1 MSGTKPE
8 PAAGQNQ
15 DLTSRNYPRIFESD
29 PNVKQRAQE
38 AYLEQ
43 PQAYLP
49 RASISNRPALT
60 APMQSLYKGD
70 RSMLMGSDESLIKQI
85 EEAYHVAG
93 RDDIN
98 IRPLLSIV
106 EDILRRATI
115 SAPADAI
122 LPAGT
127 QAQPETP
134 EYKATQYS
142 LTAIM
147 EQVSPLIDR
156 IACEM
161 ACHCSG
167 GTDINSIT
175 LSLFRDMLQYFPWD
189 AKLVLTLAAL
199 ALNYGEFW
207 LLAQIYPSNQ
217 LAKSMATLKQV
228 PAIMERTTLL
238 KARFDALNTLIK
250 SILDLTRTI
259 VTLKDL
265 PTLHISKDVPPL
277 STAYAAIPSA
287 VYWSVKSIVVSASY
301 ITGLTATAHDQYV
314 VFVYAPS
321 VCVDYSSL
329 DNLLRTSI
337 KSCNLCIA
345 RWHIVKCEDTLNLVN
360 ILIKLKVRFHEKTV
374 TEVSWSKL
382 RFSTSSTLEWELSS
396 LTHKIDRIHDDLK
409 KLLAECRR
417 ITEEKQRNK
426 VYDDLLGMLRA
437 PIDNMPILR
446 LLLNPKDDPL
456 PLVEGTLK
464 TRVRHMKQVRLEV
477 LARKMVLL
485 LISSLDIS
493 QDELSILEQIYNES
507 RPREMEIQFEMVWV
521 PIVDP
526 DVRSSSIDRSVMS
539 KRLETQRSTMKW
551 YSVFDPYAINPVVIR
566 FFRDQWHYKYNP
578 ILVVLDPQGALV
590 SPNAMHM
597 MLIWGSAAF
606 PFTKSRE
613 RELWSVETWRV
624 DLLVNLDN
632 TIFSWVRSDKYF
644 FLYGGD
650 DVEWIRSFTRAVK
663 LIADDAKITIEMAYV
678 GKANKGEQVRRA
690 FQTIRENALS
700 YCWSEV
706 EMASM
711 MWFFW
716 TRLESMFF
724 SKIQIEADDRDSV
737 LTEVKKL
744 LSLDKM
750 DRGWAMFCKGSTVIF
765 CGHGGPVLQA
775 TQEYFEQWKVHVPI
789 KGFEKAYKDHHDGIH
804 IKTLPCCRFEFSTI
818 AGKIPERIAC
828 PECTRLMEKY
838 MTFLCCHNE
847 AANINTIY

>member
-1 MSGTKPE
+1 MSFSRVPLTMSGTKPE
-8 PAAGQNQ
+8 PAAAGQNQ
-15 DLTSRNYPRIFESD
+15 ELTSRNYPRIFESD
-29 PNVKQRAQE
+29 PNVKPRAQD

-43 PQAYLP
+43 PQAYVPRSYLP
-49 RASISNRPALT
+49 PANISNRPALT
-60 APMQSLYKGD
+60 APMQSMYKGD
-70 RSMLMGSDESLIKQI
+70 RSMIMGSDENMIKQI
-85 EEAYHVAG
+85 EETYHVAG

-98 IRPLLSIV
+98 IRPLMSIV

-122 LPAGT
+122 LPAGM
-127 QAQPETP
+127 QAQLETP
-134 EYKATQYS
+134 EYKTTPYS

-167 GTDINSIT
+167 GTDINAIT

-259 VTLKDL
+259 VTFKDL
-265 PTLHISKDVPPL
+265 PTLHISKDMPPL
-277 STAYAAIPSA
+277 STAHAAIPSA
-287 VYWSVKSIVVSASY
+287 VYWSVKSIIVSASY
-301 ITGLTATAHDQYV
+301 ITGLTATAHE
-314 VFVYAPS
+314 P
-321 VCVDYSSL
+321 
-329 DNLLRTSI
+329 LL
-337 KSCNLCIA
+337 
-345 RWHIVKCEDTLNLVN
+345 
-360 ILIKLKVRFHEKTV
+360 
-374 TEVSWSKL
+374 
-382 RFSTSSTLEWELSS
+382 TSSTLEWELSS
-396 LTHKIDRIHDDLK
+396 LTHKIDRIHEDLK
-409 KLLAECRR
+409 KLLAECLR
-417 ITEEKQRNK
+417 IIEEKQRNK
-426 VYDDLLGMLRA
+426 VYDDLLGLLRS

-464 TRVRHMKQVRLEV
+464 TRVMHMKQVRLEM
-477 LARKMVLL
+477 LARKMVIL
-485 LISSLDIS
+485 LISSMDIS

-507 RPREMEIQFEMVWV
+507 RPRETEIQFEMVWV

-526 DVRSSSIDRSVMS
+526 DVRSSSTDRSIMS
-539 KRLETQRSTMKW
+539 NRLETLRSTMKW
-551 YSVFDPYAINPVVIR
+551 YSVYDPYAINPVVIR

-578 ILVVLDPQGALV
+578 ILVVLDPQGAMLN
-590 SPNAMHM
+590 PNAMHM

-663 LIADDAKITIEMAYV
+663 VLADDAKITIEMAYV

-700 YCWSEV
+700 YGWSEV

-724 SKIQIEADDRDSV
+724 SKIQIEADDRDPV

-775 TQEYFEQWKVHVPI
+775 TQEYFEQWKVHVPV
-789 KGFEKAYKDHHDGIH
+789 KGFEKAYKDHHDNIR
-804 IKTLPCCRFEFSTI
+804 IKGLPACCRFEFSTI

-828 PECTRLMEKY
+828 PECTRQMEKY

-847 AANINTIY
+847 AANATEGAINTVY

>member
-1 MSGTKPE
+1 
-8 PAAGQNQ
+8 
-15 DLTSRNYPRIFESD
+15 
-29 PNVKQRAQE
+29 
-38 AYLEQ
+38 
-43 PQAYLP
+43 
-49 RASISNRPALT
+49 
-60 APMQSLYKGD
+60 
-70 RSMLMGSDESLIKQI
+70 
-85 EEAYHVAG
+85 
-93 RDDIN
+93 
-98 IRPLLSIV
+98 
-106 EDILRRATI
+106 
-115 SAPADAI
+115 
-122 LPAGT
+122 
-127 QAQPETP
+127 
-134 EYKATQYS
+134 
-142 LTAIM
+142 
-147 EQVSPLIDR
+147 
-156 IACEM
+156 
-161 ACHCSG
+161 
-167 GTDINSIT
+167 
-175 LSLFRDMLQYFPWD
+175 MLQHFPWD

-217 LAKSMATLKQV
+217 LARSMATLKQV
-228 PAIMERTTLL
+228 PALMERTTLL
-238 KARFDALNTLIK
+238 KARFDALNTLIR

-259 VTLKDL
+259 VTFKDL

-277 STAYAAIPSA
+277 STAHAAIPSA
-287 VYWSVKSIVVSASY
+287 VYWSVKSIIVSATY
-301 ITGLTATAHDQYV
+301 ITNLTATAHEQ
-314 VFVYAPS
+314 F
-321 VCVDYSSL
+321 L
-329 DNLLRTSI
+329 
-337 KSCNLCIA
+337 
-345 RWHIVKCEDTLNLVN
+345 
-360 ILIKLKVRFHEKTV
+360 
-374 TEVSWSKL
+374 
-382 RFSTSSTLEWELSS
+382 TSSTLEWELSS

-417 ITEEKQRNK
+417 IIG
-426 VYDDLLGMLRA
+426 DAFM
-437 PIDNMPILR
+437 
-446 LLLNPKDDPL
+446 
-456 PLVEGTLK
+456 
-464 TRVRHMKQVRLEV
+464 RVNLKQVRLEV

-485 LISSLDIS
+485 LIASLDIS

-507 RPREMEIQFEMVWV
+507 RPRETEIQFEMVWV
-521 PIVDP
+521 PIVDL

-539 KRLETQRSTMKW
+539 KRLETLRSPMKW
-551 YSVFDPYAINPVVIR
+551 YSVYDPYAINPVVIR

-578 ILVVLDPQGALV
+578 ILVVLDPQGALL

-663 LIADDAKITIEMAYV
+663 LVAEDARITVEMAYV

-690 FQTIRENALS
+690 IQTIRENALS

-724 SKIQIEADDRDSV
+724 SKIQIETDDRDPV

-775 TQEYFEQWKVHVPI
+775 TQEYSEQWKVHVPV
-789 KGFEKAYKDHHDGIH
+789 KGFEKAYKDHHDGIR

-818 AGKIPERIAC
+818 AGKIPERISC

-847 AANINTIY
+847 AANATESAINTIY